1 MKQTKNSRRQRRL
14 QRTYQRHKQRFSR
27 KTLRGGENTP
37 ETDKPWHRRWIT
49 SPLKKKLI
57 RAKQMYEGLR
67 NTRKSENPGLFS
79 RLKTRVNNFR
89 FNPFSKK
96 NSTANQEI
104 PWINDVDLPKP
115 HVYDAN
121 VNPYDANVNPYL
133 SQST

>member
-1 MKQTKNSRRQRRL
+1 
-14 QRTYQRHKQRFSR
+14 
-27 KTLRGGENTP
+27 
-37 ETDKPWHRRWIT
+37 
-49 SPLKKKLI
+49 
-57 RAKQMYEGLR
+57 MYEGLR